1 MTEPGWPRPPWEQR
15 FRAGRV
21 LLPTWALDNPDRAV
35 VVMTDEGRLQV
46 HSWTPSSGRAI
57 VATDRAAGTT
67 LATIDPSGDWV
78 WWFDDSDG
86 DEHGTWRRQPFGST
100 PGRRVETPIDLPP
113 AYPRGLLLNRDGT
126 AIIGRGDASYGTQI
140 HWVPVGRSGY
150 GSDGPTLLYAHPL
163 WAAARAVSHD
173 GRLVAIEHS
182 EHGDSRHPSI
192 RVLRRDG
199 WPVADLD
206 DGGGRGL
213 WALGFAPAPGD
224 QRLLVRHERGG
235 TPKLLLWDVERLIQR
250 PVEIGVEG
258 EIGSAWW
265 YPDARHLLVSV
276 DHHARTRLYRVDL
289 FSGAV
294 VGVGPV
300 EGTADDA
307 VTRPDGDVW
316 ILHSSA
322 ARPPTVISSRGG
334 RELLTA
340 PGPAAPPSVPVQDVW
355 VDGPGGRIHALLRTP
370 RTGAAPYPVVVKVHG
385 GPTIHDSDAFSPA
398 AAAWV
403 DHGWAVLEVNYR
415 GSTGYGV
422 GWRDALEQKVGLT
435 ELADVA
441 AVHDHLVAE
450 GVVDAERSVL
460 VGRSWGGY
468 LTLLGLGTQ
477 PERWAAGVAG
487 VPIADYVAAY
497 EDEMGSLQ
505 DFDRALFGGSPD
517 EVPDAY
523 RESSPLTYVDA
534 VRAPVFISA
543 GENDPRCPFRQILNY
558 VEALRA
564 RGGTV
569 ETHVYDAGHASQV
582 DEERV
587 TQMRLELDFVRR
599 HVPIAPAEPTR

>member
-1 MTEPGWPRPPWEQR
+1 
-15 FRAGRV
+15 
-21 LLPTWALDNPDRAV
+21 
-35 VVMTDEGRLQV
+35 
-46 HSWTPSSGRAI
+46 
-57 VATDRAAGTT
+57 
-67 LATIDPSGDWV
+67 
-78 WWFDDSDG
+78 
-86 DEHGTWRRQPFGST
+86 
-100 PGRRVETPIDLPP
+100 
-113 AYPRGLLLNRDGT
+113 YPRGLLLNRDGT

-213 WALGFAPAPGD
+213 WAPGFAPAPGD

-235 TPKLLLWDVERLIQR
+235 TPKLLLWEVERLIQR
-250 PVEIGVEG
+250 LFEVGVAC

-265 YPDARHLLVSV
+265 SID
-276 DHHARTRLYRVDL
+276 
-289 FSGAV
+289 
-294 VGVGPV
+294 
-300 EGTADDA
+300 
-307 VTRPDGDVW
+307 TRPDGDVW

-322 ARPPTVISSRGG
+322 ARPPAVISSRGG

-422 GWRDALEQKVGLT
+422 GWRDALEQKVGFT

-487 VPIADYVAAY
+487 VP
-497 EDEMGSLQ
+497 
-505 DFDRALFGGSPD
+505 
-517 EVPDAY
+517 
-523 RESSPLTYVDA
+523 
-534 VRAPVFISA
+534 
-543 GENDPRCPFRQILNY
+543 
-558 VEALRA
+558 
-564 RGGTV
+564 
-569 ETHVYDAGHASQV
+569 
-582 DEERV
+582 
-587 TQMRLELDFVRR
+587 
-599 HVPIAPAEPTR
+599 